1 MKSQSRLRS
10 SSLVIAFLILFST
23 IFVAC
28 SASSLKHIREHTY
41 PPNFNYITSEQLH
54 TTMSRLAQKVT
65 KLDLIMN
72 EIEEPGKIQTQEAV
86 GILLEMEA
94 MTASL
99 GTEGWPSNHQE
110 VSGHISEFRQEL
122 VAARRALLAQPPGFY
137 LARTISE
144 ACAHCHETR

>member
-1 MKSQSRLRS
+1 LKGQSRLRNS
-10 SSLVIAFLILFST
+10 CLVLTFVVLLST
-23 IFVAC
+23 ILVAC
-28 SASSLKHIREHTY
+28 SASSLKHVREHTY
-41 PPNFNYITSEQLH
+41 PPNFNYITSQQLH
-54 TTMSRLAQKVT
+54 TTMSRLAQKVVS
-65 KLDLIMN
+65 LDLIMS
-72 EIEEPGKIQTQEAV
+72 EIEEPGKIQTREAV
-86 GILLEMEA
+86 EIILEMER

-144 ACAHCHETR
+144 ACGHCHETR

>member
-1 MKSQSRLRS
+1 MKGQSRLRNPY
-10 SSLVIAFLILFST
+10 LVLTFLVLLST
-23 IFVAC
+23 ILVAC

-41 PPNFNYITSEQLH
+41 PPNFNYITSQQLH
-54 TTMSRLAQKVT
+54 TSMSRLAQKVT
-65 KLDLIMN
+65 RLDLIMS

-86 GILLEMEA
+86 GILLEMEEI
-94 MTASL
+94 TVNL

-144 ACAHCHETR
+144 ACGHCHETR

>member
-1 MKSQSRLRS
+1 LKSQSRLRN
-10 SSLVIAFLILFST
+10 SSLVITFLILFST
-23 IFVAC
+23 IFFAC

-41 PPNFNYITSEQLH
+41 PPNFNYITAQ
-54 TTMSRLAQKVT
+54 MSRLAQKVAQ
-65 KLDLIMN
+65 LDQIMN

-86 GILLEMEA
+86 GILLEMEE
-94 MTASL
+94 MTVSL

-110 VSGHISEFRQEL
+110 VSGHIREFRQEL